1 MGQEKEADP
10 KPTQPVDQNNASSNA
25 NSLKELKEDEQAPT
39 LFQSFSKNLGG
50 FILKNN
56 LGGRKS
62 AEDNTDFTEEET
74 LHIQRQRAIDDSRQ
88 AREHFFTQEYSKKI
102 T

>member
-39 LFQSFSKNLGG
+39 LF
-50 FILKNN
+50 
-56 LGGRKS
+56 
-62 AEDNTDFTEEET
+62 
-74 LHIQRQRAIDDSRQ
+74 
-88 AREHFFTQEYSKKI
+88 
-102 T
+102 